1 MFLMIYT
8 IHSLCLQHQ
17 LECALLGLGQ
27 FQNTL
32 DELHT
37 WLSRTTEQLQGSQPI
52 SIDLQ
57 ACEIELAKHKVGGGL
72 NKYRYTVTFQS
83 SLSVGYFVNAGNF
96 VCVCVCLVYC
106 MLTHHLSESSD
117 KSQK

>member
-1 MFLMIYT
+1 MLCT
-8 IHSLCLQHQ
+8 NSTKAHSLFAKTKAIKLFLILILMFVSCVQHQ

-37 WLSRTTEQLQGSQPI
+37 WLARTAQQLQGLQTV

-57 ACEIELAKHKVGGGL
+57 GCEIELAKHKVSASPTTTG
-72 NKYRYTVTFQS
+72 
-83 SLSVGYFVNAGNF
+83 
-96 VCVCVCLVYC
+96 
-106 MLTHHLSESSD
+106 
-117 KSQK
+117 

>member
-1 MFLMIYT
+1 MFLIIY
-8 IHSLCLQHQ
+8 IIYSLCLQHQ

-72 NKYRYTVTFQS
+72 NKYRYTVTNISIQPF
-83 SLSVGYFVNAGNF
+83 YFVNTENF

-106 MLTHHLSESSD
+106 MFTHHLSGSSD

>member
-1 MFLMIYT
+1 M
-8 IHSLCLQHQ
+8 QHQ

-37 WLSRTTEQLQGSQPI
+37 WLSRTAEQLQGSQPI

-57 ACEIELAKHKVGGGL
+57 ACEIELAKHKVSAGLIASMYGEAGGSDYELMELREFEGL
-72 NKYRYTVTFQS
+72 RK
-83 SLSVGYFVNAGNF
+83 
-96 VCVCVCLVYC
+96 
-106 MLTHHLSESSD
+106 
-117 KSQK
+117 

>member
-1 MFLMIYT
+1 MHTHTFIYT
-8 IHSLCLQHQ
+8 FPQHQ

-37 WLSRTTEQLQGSQPI
+37 WLSRTADQLQGSQPI

-57 ACEIELAKHKVGGGL
+57 ACEIELAKHKVCD
-72 NKYRYTVTFQS
+72 
-83 SLSVGYFVNAGNF
+83 NANTIQY
-96 VCVCVCLVYC
+96 V
-106 MLTHHLSESSD
+106 
-117 KSQK
+117 

>member
-1 MFLMIYT
+1 MLLKRSDNVLMCFHY
-8 IHSLCLQHQ
+8 LWLQHQ

-37 WLSRTTEQLQGSQPI
+37 WLSHTADLLQGSRPI

-57 ACEIELAKHKVGGGL
+57 ACEIELAKHKVCDL
-72 NKYRYTVTFQS
+72 NGSTQCI
-83 SLSVGYFVNAGNF
+83 GINAILKLLTPMG
-96 VCVCVCLVYC
+96 VCV
-106 MLTHHLSESSD
+106 
-117 KSQK
+117 

>member
-1 MFLMIYT
+1 MLLFFLCC
-8 IHSLCLQHQ
+8 HQHQ

-37 WLSRTTEQLQGSQPI
+37 WLSRTAEQLQGSQPI

-72 NKYRYTVTFQS
+72 NTMVYTVVTNIS
-83 SLSVGYFVNAGNF
+83 
-96 VCVCVCLVYC
+96 
-106 MLTHHLSESSD
+106 
-117 KSQK
+117 K

>member
-72 NKYRYTVTFQS
+72 NKYRYTVTNISIQPFSRLLCQHWK
-83 SLSVGYFVNAGNF
+83 L
-96 VCVCVCLVYC
+96 CVCMCVSCLLYAY
-106 MLTHHLSESSD
+106 TPPI
-117 KSQK
+117 

>member
-1 MFLMIYT
+1 MYIFYFFPPCY
-8 IHSLCLQHQ
+8 HQHQ

-37 WLSRTTEQLQGSQPI
+37 WLSRTAEQLQGSQPI

-57 ACEIELAKHKVGGGL
+57 ACEIELAKHKVIGG
-72 NKYRYTVTFQS
+72 
-83 SLSVGYFVNAGNF
+83 
-96 VCVCVCLVYC
+96 
-106 MLTHHLSESSD
+106 
-117 KSQK
+117 

>member
-1 MFLMIYT
+1 MNHCASVF
-8 IHSLCLQHQ
+8 CVQHQ

-37 WLSRTTEQLQGSQPI
+37 WLSRTAEQLQGLQPI

-57 ACEIELAKHKVGGGL
+57 TCEIELAKHKVSVTKNELVVMNVCSISTCAARFVAWLVGGGG
-72 NKYRYTVTFQS
+72 V
-83 SLSVGYFVNAGNF
+83 V
-96 VCVCVCLVYC
+96 
-106 MLTHHLSESSD
+106 E
-117 KSQK
+117 